1 MKIFWRVFPILKKNA
16 LPILLGLFLLMV
28 VDIVQLYIPKVLQ
41 IAIDKLSDPGFVRA
55 NLVKYALIIA
65 GLSFLM
71 AILRRLWRL
80 ALIGSSLRLSR
91 DLRQMYYDHL
101 LKLSQTFYNRS
112 HTGDLMAYAIND
124 LNAVRMLFGF
134 GFVILV
140 EISFFSVVT
149 FIFMTDI
156 NLKLT
161 LLAVT
166 PLPILTL
173 VITIFGQKIH
183 HRFRHVQRIFANMSG
198 KVQES
203 ISGIRVIKAFVQ
215 EDSERDKISEVS
227 YDYVKNNI
235 ALVKLS
241 AIFHPSFG
249 FIIGI
254 SMGIVI
260 IFGGINVIQ
269 GEITIGEFVAFSTYL
284 GMFAWPVM
292 AIGMAINLYQR
303 GKASMLRL
311 NSIFDI
317 QPAILDDE
325 RTDSSLKE
333 VEGSLKLSNLKF
345 KYSEESPEI
354 FDDVNLEL
362 NQGETLAIVGRTGC
376 GKTTLID
383 LITRVYN
390 PQENSVYIG
399 GHEIYKIPLDLLRK
413 TIITVPQDIFLFSD
427 TVANNIRLGKLDADD
442 IEVERV
448 AKLAQVHEEIL
459 GFDKDY
465 ETEVGERGVTLS
477 GGQKQRIAIARAIL
491 SDAEILVFD
500 DSLSAVDTQTEKQLL
515 ENLIKVRKGKTTI
528 IIAHRISSL
537 QHADKIIVLDEGEI
551 VECGKHSEL
560 LQEGKLYY
568 HLWEKQQLK
577 EKMESRD

>member
-1 MKIFWRVFPILKKNA
+1 M
-16 LPILLGLFLLMV
+16 
-28 VDIVQLYIPKVLQ
+28 
-41 IAIDKLSDPGFVRA
+41 
-55 NLVKYALIIA
+55 
-65 GLSFLM
+65 
-71 AILRRLWRL
+71 
-80 ALIGSSLRLSR
+80 
-91 DLRQMYYDHL
+91 
-101 LKLSQTFYNRS
+101 
-112 HTGDLMAYAIND
+112 
-124 LNAVRMLFGF
+124 
-134 GFVILV
+134 
-140 EISFFSVVT
+140 
-149 FIFMTDI
+149 
-156 NLKLT
+156 
-161 LLAVT
+161 T

-198 KVQES
+198 RVQES

-215 EDSERDKISEVS
+215 EESEREKISEVS

-317 QPAILDDE
+317 QPAIIDDE
-325 RTDSSLKE
+325 RTDSSLKG

-390 PQENSVYIG
+390 PQENSVFIG

-459 GFDKDY
+459 GFEKGY

-537 QHADKIIVLDEGEI
+537 QHADKIIVLDEGKI
-551 VECGKHSEL
+551 VESGKHSEL

-568 HLWEKQQLK
+568 NLWEKQQLQ
-577 EKMESRD
+577 EKLESRD